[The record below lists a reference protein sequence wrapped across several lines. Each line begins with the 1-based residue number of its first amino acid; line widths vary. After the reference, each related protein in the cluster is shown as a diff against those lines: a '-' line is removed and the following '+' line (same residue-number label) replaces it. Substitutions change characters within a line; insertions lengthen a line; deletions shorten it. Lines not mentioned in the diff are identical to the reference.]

1 MQRIGNIVAV
11 KSYVE
16 SKNDFGV
23 DVRNDWVV
31 EFEIVDIG
39 TFSYNLLYVN
49 IGGERT
55 GEFIKLN

>member
-1 MQRIGNIVAV
+1 M